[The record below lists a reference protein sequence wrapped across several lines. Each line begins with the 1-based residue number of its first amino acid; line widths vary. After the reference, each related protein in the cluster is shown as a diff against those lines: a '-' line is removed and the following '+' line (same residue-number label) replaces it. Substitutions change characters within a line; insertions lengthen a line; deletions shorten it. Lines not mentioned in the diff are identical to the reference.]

1 MNIHGLRVSVLLAA
15 FLAAPLLAQA
25 QENKIPVY
33 KLDLRKVPDIPT
45 GDAALVAGN
54 AGSTPDRFFLE
65 NLYMLKP
72 VSVTVRAV
80 NPGDVV
86 TAKLTKERWDQV
98 LREGSTGAESQ
109 INFKFRTHGEFQ
121 VSISAPKPDT
131 PYKLMV
137 WVGPDIVPKPKKP
150 IFAPNSQFEG
160 GNKWLWW
167 GGGGAALIILAL
179 AALLFMKR
187 KKTS

>member
-1 MNIHGLRVSVLLAA
+1 MIDRLLRVVLL
-15 FLAAPLLAQA
+15 LASCVVMPALAQ
-25 QENKIPVY
+25 EPDNKIPVY
-33 KLDLRKVPDIPT
+33 KLDLRKVEDIPT
-45 GDAALVAGN
+45 GDAALVAGSV
-54 AGSTPDRFFLE
+54 GSTPDRFFLE

-72 VSVTVRAV
+72 VSVTVRAM

-98 LREGSTGAESQ
+98 LREASTGAQ
-109 INFKFRTHGEFQ
+109 NQVNFKFRTHGEFQ
-121 VSISAPKPDT
+121 LSISAPKPDT

-137 WVGPDIVPKPKKP
+137 WVGPDIVPEPVKP

-167 GGGGAALIILAL
+167 GGGAAALIILIL
-179 AALLFMKR
+179 ATLLFMKR
-187 KKTS
+187 KKAS